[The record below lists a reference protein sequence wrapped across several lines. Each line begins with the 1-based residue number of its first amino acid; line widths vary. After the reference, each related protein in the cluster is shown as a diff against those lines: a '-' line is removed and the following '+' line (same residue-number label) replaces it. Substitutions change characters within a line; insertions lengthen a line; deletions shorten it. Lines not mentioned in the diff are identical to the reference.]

1 MSLAL
6 YNCHYTK
13 SRINVKFYNYLKDLL
28 MSKNFMDEKI
38 REAIDELFARFD
50 QDKDDRLSTV

>member
-1 MSLAL
+1 
-6 YNCHYTK
+6 
-13 SRINVKFYNYLKDLL
+13 